1 MVLVYEIFLLYQ
13 SLVMRLV
20 VLMVVLVVL
29 MVVLMVAVCSR
40 SSLPCSVMIFD

>member
-13 SLVMRLV
+13 SLVMG
-20 VLMVVLVVL
+20 LVVL

>member
-13 SLVMRLV
+13 SLVM
-20 VLMVVLVVL
+20 VLVVL